1 MRDPWPPLLHNVKSM
16 FVNIFIRSDNRVKSP
31 RRRAVLGLG
40 AAVLALAGCGGQ
52 DNLAEQARAG
62 DGKNYIAGDGSVNEY
77 PPEARGSKVSLRGH
91 LFSGETVSAE
101 AWEGKVVVLNFWY
114 AACGPCRA
122 EAPDLVALHSDFK
135 DKGVLFYGVNVR
147 DDGPTAAAFERT
159 FSVTYASFDDSD
171 GGILLAMTQYVPPR
185 AVPTTLV
192 LDKQGRVSAR
202 ILGISQKGTLK
213 ALITTAADEQ

>member
-1 MRDPWPPLLHNVKSM
+1 MI
-16 FVNIFIRSDNRVKSP
+16 VNIFIRSDDGVKSP
-31 RRRAVLGLG
+31 RRRTVLGLG

-52 DNLAEQARAG
+52 DDLAEQARAG
-62 DGKNYIAGDGSVNEY
+62 DNKNYIAGDGSVSEY
-77 PPEARGSKVSLRGH
+77 PPEARGLKVSLNGR
-91 LFSGETVSAE
+91 LFSSETVSSD
-101 AWEGKVVVLNFWY
+101 AWVGKVVVLNFWY
-114 AACGPCRA
+114 AACGPCRT
-122 EAPDLVALHSDFK
+122 EAPDLVALHSEFK

-159 FSVTYASFDDSD
+159 FSVKYPSFDDSD

-202 ILGISQKGTLK
+202 ILGISRKGTLK
-213 ALITTAADEQ
+213 ALITSAADEQ